1 MTLQAGNQAIFES
14 NVGIGTSSPSKKLS
28 IKSDGGGSQ
37 LGIDI
42 HNEGTATGDD
52 AVISFET
59 QGSREFTMGLD
70 RSATSFVI
78 AESSTLGSNQRLV
91 IDNSGNLL
99 VGKTASSFNTAG
111 IQLQSNGELYA
122 TRAGGTVV
130 SINRKTDD
138 GAIVNFAKDGS
149 TVGSI
154 SSRSGAVLTMI
165 LDPRTGGRGLSAGT
179 DSIVPT
185 DKDGTLSNGATD
197 IGEQNFKFRDLYL
210 SGGAYLGGT
219 GSANHLDDYEEGT
232 WTPALEASTT
242 NPTPTAVTVNNA
254 TYTKVGR
261 MVHVQAYITVN
272 LTSIGSGGAQITGLP
287 FTVGT
292 GYAPVLFTHGNLI
305 LSSGG
310 YFNNGSTKI
319 IAITNNSTS
328 SIGYAGTGTKLLM
341 ISGTYEVA

>member
-1 MTLQAGNQAIFES
+1 MRISSSG
-14 NVGIGTSSPSKKLS
+14 NVGIGTDSPSAPLS
-28 IKSDGGGSQ
+28 FGANIPSDGQTIHTYHSGNTRSGLGVVAGVHRVFTNSSSALSFGQVSDSDGSTYTERMR
-37 LGIDI
+37 ID
-42 HNEGTATGDD
+42 
-52 AVISFET
+52 S
-59 QGSREFTMGLD
+59 
-70 RSATSFVI
+70 
-78 AESSTLGSNQRLV
+78 
-91 IDNSGNLL
+91 SGNLL
-99 VGKTASSFNTAG
+99 VGTTNTLPQTLTSGGGFCYAPDSSLRIAR
-111 IQLQSNGELYA
+111 QSD
-122 TRAGGTVV
+122 GTGQPTLDLNN
-130 SINRKTDD
+130 SGSDD
-138 GAIVNFAKDGS
+138 EIIRFRKDGT

-154 SSRSGAVLTMI
+154 GVLSNRLYIGSGDTGIKFSGADDLI
-165 LDPRTGGRGLSAGT
+165 SPIDAS
-179 DSIVPT
+179 
-185 DKDGTLSNGATD
+185 DGTGRDAAIDLGSSGAR
-197 IGEQNFKFRDLYL
+197 FKDLYL

-219 GSANHLDDYEEGT
+219 GSANKLDDYEEGT

-261 MVHVQAYITVN
+261 MVHIQAYITVN
-272 LTSIGSGGAQITGLP
+272 LTSTGSGGAQITGLP

-328 SIGYAGTGTKLLM
+328 SIGYAGTGTKSLM